1 MDQVKGITVYCA
13 SSTSIDEAY
22 FTSAYEL
29 GKLIAL
35 ARLPLI
41 TGAGKTG
48 LMGAVNRGAM
58 ENGGDTIGIIP
69 QFMVDRGWENNSL
82 SRLVV
87 TPGMHARKQ
96 MMADLSRASIA
107 LPGGVG
113 TFEELL
119 EIITWKQLGLYSGN
133 IVILNVCDYYDPL
146 LEMFGRSIGQRFMRP
161 DHSELFKVASTP
173 GQAMEYA
180 LEPIVSRSFSPK
192 F

>member
-58 ENGGDTIGIIP
+58 ENGGETIGIIP

-96 MMADLSRASIA
+96 MMADLSRAAIA